1 MAEGLKLSKRQKV
14 DPNLSNTL
22 GIIYRSLKKWN
33 LSLNHYNQA
42 LSKEPQNASFL
53 NNKANVLREIGSLN
67 EAIKYY
73 ILAIEANPQ
82 NPLYHCNLAKVYND
96 NLNFKKAEF
105 SAKNAQKLDPLN
117 FEVFNNL
124 GLALEGQNKP
134 HAAETAY
141 TQALSIE
148 NKNPQAHTNIGK
160 LYFKID
166 KLERAVHHTKQA
178 IFFKPE
184 AVEPY
189 YNLCEIYEKTS
200 KLDEFEKTIQIALI
214 ATKNNPSILLKKGQ
228 LEFRKKNYKKCL
240 SILQGV
246 PLDRLTKAKITVL
259 HELMGK
265 SFDYTED
272 HSKAFLH
279 FELMNSSAT
288 ELAATNEISGVGYL
302 NNVVRLRESFE
313 DASYQTRKP
322 RTVKGSLAPTFII
335 GFPRSGTTLLDTIL
349 RSHPMIGVIE
359 EKPIVDTVVANLSDI
374 VDHRSITGLSKN
386 TLDTLKEIYI
396 AELEKLSSNYKSK
409 KVIIDKFPLNLIHA
423 PLINRI
429 FPDAKFILMLRHPC
443 DCVLSCFMQ
452 NFELNEA
459 MVNFLDLNTTAK
471 LYSHIMELWSV
482 YSKNINMNLEIVKYE
497 DLIYDLEGTS
507 KRIIKFLDL
516 SWERKMLEFHKTGL
530 ARSQIKTPSYNQVTE
545 KLYTHADGRWK
556 NYSTNIS
563 HIIKTLEPWIKKFS
577 YTK

>member
-1 MAEGLKLSKRQKV
+1 
-14 DPNLSNTL
+14 
-22 GIIYRSLKKWN
+22 
-33 LSLNHYNQA
+33 
-42 LSKEPQNASFL
+42 
-53 NNKANVLREIGSLN
+53 
-67 EAIKYY
+67 
-73 ILAIEANPQ
+73 
-82 NPLYHCNLAKVYND
+82 
-96 NLNFKKAEF
+96 
-105 SAKNAQKLDPLN
+105 
-117 FEVFNNL
+117 
-124 GLALEGQNKP
+124 
-134 HAAETAY
+134 
-141 TQALSIE
+141 
-148 NKNPQAHTNIGK
+148 
-160 LYFKID
+160 
-166 KLERAVHHTKQA
+166 
-178 IFFKPE
+178 
-184 AVEPY
+184 
-189 YNLCEIYEKTS
+189 
-200 KLDEFEKTIQIALI
+200 
-214 ATKNNPSILLKKGQ
+214 
-228 LEFRKKNYKKCL
+228 
-240 SILQGV
+240 
-246 PLDRLTKAKITVL
+246 
-259 HELMGK
+259 
-265 SFDYTED
+265 
-272 HSKAFLH
+272 
-279 FELMNSSAT
+279 
-288 ELAATNEISGVGYL
+288 
-302 NNVVRLRESFE
+302 
-313 DASYQTRKP
+313 
-322 RTVKGSLAPTFII
+322 
-335 GFPRSGTTLLDTIL
+335 
-349 RSHPMIGVIE
+349 MIGVIE

-556 NYSTNIS
+556 NYSTNLS